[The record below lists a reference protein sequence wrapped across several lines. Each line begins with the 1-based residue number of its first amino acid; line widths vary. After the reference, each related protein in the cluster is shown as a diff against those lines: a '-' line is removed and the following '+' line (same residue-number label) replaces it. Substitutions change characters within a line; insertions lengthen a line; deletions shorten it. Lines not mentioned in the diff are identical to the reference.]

1 MINTRFGRMT
11 YLAFT
16 LAAGLVAA
24 NATSQQAIGAGSYP
38 VRPVKIVVPYPPG
51 GPTDTIA
58 RIFAQKLS
66 EGTGDQYYVENLPGA
81 GSTIGTS
88 AVANA
93 PADGYTILLTTQD
106 IVTQPIVKSKV
117 PYDLF
122 RSFIPVTEVVTAP
135 EMIVVNPSLPVH
147 NMQELIALLKAN
159 PGKYSYASPGYG
171 SSPHLAC
178 EWLFRLTYGLDVTH
192 VPFQGA
198 APAVV
203 SVVSGE
209 TPIFHNTL
217 PAVAPY
223 IKDGKLRALAIAS
236 RERSPMFPDV
246 PTLAEAG
253 IPGHEVAFWIGALAP
268 AATPAEII
276 QLLQHQI
283 ATINKFPEVKERLA
297 SLGFDPVAS
306 TSQEFAEYIKAESD
320 RWNKVVTD
328 AHLTI
333 D

>member
-24 NATSQQAIGAGSYP
+24 NATSQQAIGAESYP

-122 RSFIPVTEVVTAP
+122 RSFIPVTEVVAAP

>member
-24 NATSQQAIGAGSYP
+24 NATTQQAIGADTYP
-38 VRPVKIVVPYPPG
+38 VRPVKVVVPYPPG
-51 GPTDTIA
+51 GPGDTIG

-66 EGTGDQYYVENLPGA
+66 EGMGQQFYVENLPGG
-81 GSTIGTS
+81 GSTIGTA

-93 PADGYTILLTTQD
+93 VADGYTLLVTTQD
-106 IVTQPIVKSKV
+106 IVTQSIIKSKV

-122 RSFIPVTEVVTAP
+122 KSFAPVAQLVGAP
-135 EMIVVNPSLPVH
+135 EMILVNPSLPVH
-147 NMQELIALLKAN
+147 DMKELIALLKAN

-178 EWLFRLTYGLDVTH
+178 EWLFRLTYGLDVIH

-203 SVVSGE
+203 SVVSGQ

-223 IKDGKLRALAIAS
+223 IRDGKLRALAIAAS
-236 RERSPMFPDV
+236 ARSPMFPDV

-253 IPGHEVAFWIGALAP
+253 IPGHEVAFWLGLLAP
-268 AATPAEII
+268 AATPTDVVS
-276 QLLQHQI
+276 LLQRRI
-283 ATINKFPEVKERLA
+283 ALIAKQPDVKERLA
-297 SLGFDPVAS
+297 ALGFDPVAG
-306 TSQEFAEYIKAESD
+306 TSEEFAQHIKAEYA

-333 D
+333 E